1 MMMSFSK
8 KMMTMIDGTS
18 LGILTM
24 LSTFITLISTPY
36 RKISTDFK
44 CLYTNNVDRF
54 CFLRKF

>member
-1 MMMSFSK
+1 MMMTFSK

-44 CLYTNNVDRF
+44 CLYTNNVDIF
-54 CFLRKF
+54 CFL